1 MAKMNFME
9 PRCMQYDN
17 CKLMIYELENI
28 CVGVD
33 WNDISVRV

>member
-1 MAKMNFME
+1 MAEMKLME
-9 PRCMQYDN
+9 PRHMQYDK

-33 WNDISVRV
+33 